1 MSSQEFEPTV
11 VFQPSEAGKSNT
23 DFSPTD
29 EGAILL
35 KHQAHEPGDE
45 DQDMASPSVNA
56 EPGKNR
62 MSDGSSIV
70 DMVLVY
76 EVPDPSTVDEDDR
89 DEEESRVKKREFY
102 IDGLKNAGLIV
113 EIDPL
118 GGGQS
123 EVSLLIIFDFQ
134 SWKQV

>member
-1 MSSQEFEPTV
+1 MSSQEFQPTV
-11 VFQPSEAGKSNT
+11 VFQPGQAGTSNT
-23 DFSPTD
+23 DSFSPID

-35 KHQAHEPGDE
+35 KHQAHEPVDE
-45 DQDMASPSVNA
+45 GQDMASPSVNA
-56 EPGKNR
+56 EPGLNR
-62 MSDGSSIV
+62 MSDGNSIV

-123 EVSLLIIFDFQ
+123 EVSRQ
-134 SWKQV
+134 C